1 MLLLLNRSSSIIC
14 VLLLIIFSIIISI
27 TFSQQPLSSDADG
40 SVCVED
46 DNHQTCTHHTTTDNN
61 NMLYSI
67 ILPTYNERD
76 NLPLITQFI
85 HDTFTDAKLNYEI
98 VVVDDSSPDNTLEVA
113 KSLQQ
118 IFGNDHFQIVSRPGK
133 LGLGTAYSA
142 GLKKSSGQRIILMDA
157 DLSHHPKFIPQMIN
171 VMDNT
176 KDKKV
181 DIVSGT
187 RYARGGGVA
196 GWDTYRKLTSCGAN
210 FLATFLLSTGGAS
223 DLTGSFRL
231 YERSA
236 IELILPEVKCKGYA
250 FQMEILVRAHKAGLK
265 IGEVPITFVD
275 RIYGE
280 SKLGANEI
288 IMYLKGLLQL
298 FFTT

>member
-1 MLLLLNRSSSIIC
+1 
-14 VLLLIIFSIIISI
+14 
-27 TFSQQPLSSDADG
+27 
-40 SVCVED
+40 
-46 DNHQTCTHHTTTDNN
+46 
-61 NMLYSI
+61 MLYSI

-85 HDTFTDAKLNYEI
+85 HDTFTQSALTYEI
-98 VVVDDSSPDNTLEVA
+98 IVVDDSSPDNTLEVA
-113 KSLQQ
+113 KSLQK
-118 IFGNDHFQIVSRPGK
+118 IFTEKRFVIVSRPGK
-133 LGLGTAYSA
+133 LGLGSAYSA
-142 GLKKSSGQRIILMDA
+142 GLKASSGDRVILMDA
-157 DLSHHPKFIPQMIN
+157 DLSHHPKFIPQMIS
-171 VMDNT
+171 VMD
-176 KDKKV
+176 KDDKNNKSKKV

-187 RYARGGGVA
+187 RYRPAGGVA
-196 GWDTYRKLTSCGAN
+196 GWDTFRKLTSCGAN

-231 YERSA
+231 YERA
-236 IELILPEVKCKGYA
+236 ALEEILPRVQSKGYA

-288 IMYLKGLLQL
+288 VMYLKGLLTL
-298 FFTT
+298 FLTT

>member
-1 MLLLLNRSSSIIC
+1 
-14 VLLLIIFSIIISI
+14 
-27 TFSQQPLSSDADG
+27 
-40 SVCVED
+40 
-46 DNHQTCTHHTTTDNN
+46 
-61 NMLYSI
+61 MLYSI
-67 ILPTYNERD
+67 ILPTYNERE
-76 NLPLITQFI
+76 NLPLMAQLI
-85 HDTFTDAKLNYEI
+85 HDTFTKSKLNYQI

-113 KSLQQ
+113 KKLQRC
-118 IFGNDHFQIVSRPGK
+118 FGNDHIEIVSRPGK
-133 LGLGTAYSA
+133 LGLGSAYSA
-142 GLKKSSGQRIILMDA
+142 GLKKSKGDRIVLMDA
-157 DLSHHPKFIPQMIN
+157 DLSHHPKFIPQMIE
-171 VMDNT
+171 VMDVDNKANT
-176 KDKKV
+176 KKKV

-187 RYARGGGVA
+187 RYTRGGGVA

-236 IELILPEVKCKGYA
+236 IELILPQVHSKGYA
-250 FQMEILVRAHKAGLK
+250 FQMEILVRAHKAGLE

-280 SKLGANEI
+280 SNLGANEI
-288 IMYLKGLLQL
+288 IMYLKGLLHL

>member
-1 MLLLLNRSSSIIC
+1 MTIIQLCNAEASNNCEKDQLTCSS
-14 VLLLIIFSIIISI
+14 
-27 TFSQQPLSSDADG
+27 LSVS
-40 SVCVED
+40 SNED
-46 DNHQTCTHHTTTDNN
+46 SNY
-61 NMLYSI
+61 NMLYSV

-76 NLPLITQFI
+76 NLPIITQI
-85 HDTFTDAKLNYEI
+85 LHDTFTDAKLNYEI
-98 VVVDDSSPDNTLEVA
+98 VVVDDSSPDKTLDVA

-118 IFGNDHFQIVSRPGK
+118 IFGREHLKIVSRPGK
-133 LGLGTAYSA
+133 LGLGTAYAA
-142 GLKKSSGQRIILMDA
+142 GLKASSGQRIVLMDA
-157 DLSHHPKFIPQMIN
+157 DLSHHPKFIPQMIA
-171 VMDNT
+171 VMDAPT
-176 KDKKV
+176 HKVKV

-187 RYARGGGVA
+187 RYRKGGGVA

-210 FLATFLLSTGGAS
+210 FLASFLLATGGAS

-231 YERSA
+231 YERNA
-236 IELILPEVKCKGYA
+236 IEMILPQVKSKGYA
-250 FQMEILVRAHKAGLK
+250 FQMEILVMAHKAGLR

-288 IMYLKGLLQL
+288 IQYSKGLLHL